1 MWVELTRANLEYLKM
16 AVLVNAGKH
25 EGSDASRK
33 WHAGKWSKWNPNRR
47 GRCSRARVRR
57 EAKENKRR
65 RLPSS
70 DTDGK
75 DDDDEEHHSDDDGG
89 NDSEVS
95 AHSVTDSHS

>member
-1 MWVELTRANLEYLKM
+1 MWVELTSDNLEYLRM

-25 EGSDASRK
+25 AGSDASRK
-33 WHAGKWSKWNPNRR
+33 WHAGKY
-47 GRCSRARVRR
+47 SRARVRR

-75 DDDDEEHHSDDDGG
+75 DDDDEERMTGVND
-89 NDSEVS
+89 DSEVS
-95 AHSVTDSHS
+95 ANSVTSSHS